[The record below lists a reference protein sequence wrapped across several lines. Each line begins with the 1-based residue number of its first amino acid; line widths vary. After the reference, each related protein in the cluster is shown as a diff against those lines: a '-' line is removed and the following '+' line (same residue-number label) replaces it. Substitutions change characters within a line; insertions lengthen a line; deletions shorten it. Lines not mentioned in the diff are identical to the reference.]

1 MVKRRERKAMLIIGG
16 DAEGGRQGQIA
27 HRLNMETVVRHE
39 AFLKLEDLFYF
50 SFKAVK

>member
-1 MVKRRERKAMLIIGG
+1 MVNRHERKTMLVMGG
-16 DAEGGRQGQIA
+16 EVEGGRQGQIA
-27 HRLNMETVVRHE
+27 HRLNKETVVRHE